1 MNAAIHTRWER
12 APSIRFSRGM
22 CYVAFSLGPAPSLF
36 VFISSG
42 PAVICCDKAASTG
55 DARVSRVEGHAS
67 VRRRALS
74 STLPRKK
81 GQAGYD
87 IFVIMLLDTCPSV
100 TTAPGNKLPVD
111 LSFLFFFPFFTLWPC
126 ARTYNTSRRTE
137 WESCRTLRALCIYGW
152 KRRRKRDL
160 YATRANQRSS
170 INRLNCFVV
179 VSIVSSSSACR
190 LQLGNFKSDAI
201 DSVKQ

>member
-1 MNAAIHTRWER
+1 MLR
-12 APSIRFSRGM
+12 RFDLAEGCATWPFHS
-22 CYVAFSLGPAPSLF
+22 VQPLPFALF

-74 STLPRKK
+74 STLPWKK

-111 LSFLFFFPFFTLWPC
+111 FSFLFLLFSFSLYGRVHARITPRGARNERVAELLAPC
-126 ARTYNTSRRTE
+126 VFMSEKDIVNE
-137 WESCRTLRALCIYGW
+137 IC
-152 KRRRKRDL
+152 
-160 YATRANQRSS
+160 TRLASQRSS
-170 INRLNCFVV
+170 INRLDCFVL
-179 VSIVSSSSACR
+179 VSIVFSFSAC
-190 LQLGNFKSDAI
+190 QL
-201 DSVKQ
+201 